1 MKKGEII
8 LATISI
14 ISLGLNLLL
23 IPGGGILTVLT
34 LSTLSMVYFYFGFAL
49 FNDIRLR
56 KIFKKDSYKDI
67 SSLRILGAVGAGLAL
82 STTIIG
88 LMFKFQSWPGADNNL
103 IAGLLGLVIVT
114 IIGVLKYMQNKSD
127 YYTRILKRVAIFG
140 GLGLVIILTPK
151 TSWIELKYRNYPD
164 YVNAVKKSM
173 ADPDN
178 KVLQDKADEERQ
190 KMYNKQDNE

>member
-82 STTIIG
+82 SMTIIG

-190 KMYNKQDNE
+190 KMYNKQDNQ